1 MKNNLKFLIIFVC
14 INILNLVNVGANEQ
28 FNFDVTEIQITENGN
43 KIVGSKTGKVTT
55 NDGIVIKA
63 NEFIYNKISNTLN
76 AKGSV
81 IFTDEKNNYEIISDN
96 IIYFRNEN
104 IISTK
109 GNSKAIYDEGITI
122 NAEIFSFNKQ
132 LNILNASKNVKILDL
147 KKNYEIYTN
156 EVNYFRNIEKIITV
170 GLTESKIQSKYDI
183 TSSDVN
189 FLLNDQI
196 LSSNNKTTIKDKN
209 SQIYKLSKFNY
220 QLDNEV
226 LKGED
231 LLLITNYNMP
241 KSDKLYFK
249 NAIIDLK
256 NEKFIAK
263 NVKINIHKIIFGKN
277 ENDPRLVGVSASGNN
292 EKTII
297 NKGTFTSCKIN
308 ENCPPWSISAQQIT
322 HDKKIKQLS
331 YKNAYLKI
339 YDIPIFYFPKF
350 FHPDPSVNRQSGFL
364 KPEINNSNILG
375 SSISIPYYKS
385 ISNNDDFTFTPTIF
399 DKDIMFFENEYRKSS
414 NNYNLI
420 LDYGFVNNYK
430 SPTTKKKKNLSH
442 FLLKFNKDLNF
453 ENFNESKMF
462 LSLER
467 STNDT
472 YLKVFDQYIT
482 KSKAR
487 PNDLNKL
494 NNFLKLQLNNENFN
508 FEGGIETYE
517 DLQANNSSDK
527 HQYILPY
534 YNLNTEIIQ
543 NKLDGTI
550 TFYSSGNNTLKDT
563 NNLKSLI
570 INDVDYN
577 SLNILSDSGIN
588 TNYNL
593 YLKNLNSVGKK
604 TSNYKSSPQVELVGL
619 LNIDSSFPLVRIN
632 KAYNNYLTPKIS
644 YRFNPSD
651 MKDYS
656 TSANKVDVGNIFS
669 KNRLGFTDT
678 FEAGSSITLG
688 LDFKKEKKNELDK
701 INKYFEIKLA
711 TVLRDKEEKFI
722 PKKSTINRKSSNL
735 FGTIT
740 NNFSDNLNLNY
751 KFALDN
757 NYNNFEYNNLNA
769 SLAFKNLMT
778 KISFI
783 EENGEMGDSNVLE
796 NEIVYKF
803 DEQNY
808 LSFNTRRNRKLNLTE
823 YYNLVYEY
831 KNDCL
836 TAGIKYKKSYY
847 EDRDLKPTENLL
859 FTISLFPLTTY
870 EYDSKGLLN

>member
-263 NVKINIHKIIFGKN
+263 NVKINIHKNIFGKN

-604 TSNYKSSPQVELVGL
+604 TSNYKSSPQVVLVGL
-619 LNIDSSFPLVRIN
+619 LNIDSSFPLVKIN

-751 KFALDN
+751 NFALDN

>member
-1 MKNNLKFLIIFVC
+1 M
-14 INILNLVNVGANEQ
+14 
-28 FNFDVTEIQITENGN
+28 
-43 KIVGSKTGKVTT
+43 
-55 NDGIVIKA
+55 
-63 NEFIYNKISNTLN
+63 
-76 AKGSV
+76 
-81 IFTDEKNNYEIISDN
+81 
-96 IIYFRNEN
+96 
-104 IISTK
+104 
-109 GNSKAIYDEGITI
+109 
-122 NAEIFSFNKQ
+122 
-132 LNILNASKNVKILDL
+132 
-147 KKNYEIYTN
+147 
-156 EVNYFRNIEKIITV
+156 
-170 GLTESKIQSKYDI
+170 
-183 TSSDVN
+183 
-189 FLLNDQI
+189 
-196 LSSNNKTTIKDKN
+196 
-209 SQIYKLSKFNY
+209 
-220 QLDNEV
+220 
-226 LKGED
+226 
-231 LLLITNYNMP
+231 
-241 KSDKLYFK
+241 
-249 NAIIDLK
+249 
-256 NEKFIAK
+256 
-263 NVKINIHKIIFGKN
+263 
-277 ENDPRLVGVSASGNN
+277 
-292 EKTII
+292 
-297 NKGTFTSCKIN
+297 
-308 ENCPPWSISAQQIT
+308 
-322 HDKKIKQLS
+322 
-331 YKNAYLKI
+331 
-339 YDIPIFYFPKF
+339 
-350 FHPDPSVNRQSGFL
+350 
-364 KPEINNSNILG
+364 G

-722 PKKSTINRKSSNL
+722 PKKSTIDRKSH
-735 FGTIT
+735 
-740 NNFSDNLNLNY
+740 
-751 KFALDN
+751 
-757 NYNNFEYNNLNA
+757 
-769 SLAFKNLMT
+769 
-778 KISFI
+778 
-783 EENGEMGDSNVLE
+783 
-796 NEIVYKF
+796 
-803 DEQNY
+803 
-808 LSFNTRRNRKLNLTE
+808 
-823 YYNLVYEY
+823 
-831 KNDCL
+831 
-836 TAGIKYKKSYY
+836 
-847 EDRDLKPTENLL
+847 
-859 FTISLFPLTTY
+859 
-870 EYDSKGLLN
+870 